1 MHASLPDRPDLSR
14 SPLQSLGVSVEI
26 TPAPGPPPA
35 LLNCPESA
43 DIYAPIET
51 PIGRLFVVFNGTV
64 VAAVGRTAA
73 AVEASLGA
81 RFARPVR
88 PAPALP
94 PPLARAVADRL
105 NGDGRCPLRFDLSG
119 VPAFDELVLR
129 TVLEIPRGEARSYG
143 WLARKIGQPR
153 AAKEVGLALGQN
165 PIPLLIP
172 CHRVVYGD
180 GQLGGYTF
188 GGRAKRA
195 LLIAEGVELGPSG
208 RVVEPAGRTRLA
220 PLGRN

>member
-81 RFARPVR
+81 RFAQPVR

-129 TVLEIPRGEARSYG
+129 TVLEIPRGEVRSYG
-143 WLARKIGQPR
+143 WLAGKIGQPR

-172 CHRVVYGD
+172 CHRVVYSD
-180 GQLGGYTF
+180 GQLGGYIF
-188 GGRAKRA
+188 GARAKRA